1 MKNKNM
7 KLIGLALASL
17 MVPFCV
23 SCNAN
28 KDNDKLNIVTT
39 IFPEYDWVMNILG
52 EKKDNANVTLL
63 LDNGVDLHS
72 YQPTPKDIVTIS
84 KCDLFIYVG
93 GESDEWVEN
102 ALKQATNKNL
112 KAINLMETLGDAV
125 KEEEVVEG
133 MEGEEHDHD
142 HEHEGEE
149 DHDHEEGE
157 EHDHDHEDEEE
168 VEYDEHVWLS
178 LKNAEVIVKEIG
190 KSIAAIDKDNAS
202 YYEGNVTSYVNSL
215 KDLDTRYAQAVEAG
229 SKKTV
234 LFADRFPFR
243 YLVDDYNLKYY
254 AAFVGCSAETEASF
268 ETIKFLANKVDELGL
283 SVILKIESS
292 DGSIAN
298 TVKNATT
305 NKNQTIMTMDSIQ
318 SASTKEYKDGRNY
331 ISIMEQNL
339 TVLKEAVK

>member
-7 KLIGLALASL
+7 KFIGLALASL

-52 EKKDNANVTLL
+52 DKKDNANVTLL
-63 LDNGVDLHS
+63 LDSGVDLHS

-142 HEHEGEE
+142 HE
-149 DHDHEEGE
+149 
-157 EHDHDHEDEEE
+157 HEDEEE

-331 ISIMEQNL
+331 LSIMEQNL